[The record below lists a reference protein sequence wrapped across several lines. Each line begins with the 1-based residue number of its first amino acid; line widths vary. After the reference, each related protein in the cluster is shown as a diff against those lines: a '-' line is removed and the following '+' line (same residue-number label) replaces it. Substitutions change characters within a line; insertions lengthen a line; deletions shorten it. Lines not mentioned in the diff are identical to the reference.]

1 MAGVALGV
9 GVFIVTVSMM
19 DGLVVFFTQ
28 RLIRVSPLLTVQP
41 ERLDLTLARETLE
54 RAAHSELLHLS
65 RPPVPDQRPTVRG
78 ATALAAI
85 IRRSPGVQGV
95 ALAASVPAVLSF
107 GTLSEPATALGVEP
121 AEEAG
126 VTALPETVVAGRWR
140 DLLSRREGAVL
151 GALLADRLGAQ
162 VGDRL
167 VVVGETGR
175 SRELEVVGIASTGL
189 GSLDEGTVFVNLAV
203 AQSLAGW
210 DGDEASEIRVRTR
223 ELVGLGDARR
233 RLEALAGHRVET
245 WEEAS
250 RASLQL
256 FRTIGLTAY
265 LLTGFVL
272 VVAGFGIA
280 NKLTTI
286 ILEKERDIAILRSF
300 GFSRR
305 AVKGVF
311 LTQGLLLGG
320 AGAALG
326 CAAAALAVAYLT
338 VFPIR
343 FTQGEGAVMAY
354 NELYFANDPRYYAVI
369 AAAALLISA
378 VASLLAVRKAA
389 RVTPVEVL
397 RGAA

>member
-1 MAGVALGV
+1 VAGVALGV

-19 DGLVVFFTQ
+19 DGLVVYFTE

-41 ERLDLTLARETLE
+41 ERLDVTPAREALAR
-54 RAAHSELLHLS
+54 AARPELLHLS
-65 RPPVPDQRPTVRG
+65 RPPVPDIRPTVRG
-78 ATALAAI
+78 APALAEI
-85 IRRSPGVQGV
+85 IRRSPGIVG
-95 ALAASVPAVLSF
+95 AARAASAPAVLSF
-107 GTLSEPATALGVEP
+107 GTLSEPATVLGLEP
-121 AEEAG
+121 AEEAT
-126 VTALPETVVAGRWR
+126 VTALPETVTAGSWQG
-140 DLLSRREGAVL
+140 LLYRREGAVL
-151 GALLADRLGAQ
+151 GAQLADRLGAQ

-167 VVVGETGR
+167 VAVGETGR
-175 SRELEVVGIASTGL
+175 QRELEVVAIASTGL
-189 GSLDEGTVFVNLAV
+189 GSLDEGTVFVNLAL
-203 AQSLAGW
+203 AQGLAGW

-223 ELVGLGDARR
+223 ELVGLEAARR

-286 ILEKERDIAILRSF
+286 ILEKEREIAVLRSV

-311 LTQGLLLGG
+311 LVQGLILGG
-320 AGAALG
+320 VGAALG
-326 CAAAALAVAYLT
+326 CAAAALAIAYLT

-343 FTQGEGAVMAY
+343 FTQPEGAVMAY
-354 NELYFANDPRYYAVI
+354 RQLYFANDPRYYAVI
-369 AAAALLISA
+369 AAAALVISA
-378 VASLLAVRKAA
+378 FASLLAVRKAA
-389 RVTPVEVL
+389 RVPPVEVL
-397 RGAA
+397 RGAV